1 MSPRQSLHSTLDCLR
16 ISVIVI
22 PGRQAQSGL
31 HDRKDVLR
39 PVINLLHEQILQL
52 LGSLLRRDRLPLD
65 GARPQIHRTAPSY
78 LRVYRNSVVQSVA
91 RLRASP

>member
-39 PVINLLHEQILQL
+39 PVINLLHEQIL
-52 LGSLLRRDRLPLD
+52 
-65 GARPQIHRTAPSY
+65 
-78 LRVYRNSVVQSVA
+78 
-91 RLRASP
+91 